1 MLTRRNFHGGLA
13 SMAFG
18 GLALAGC
25 SSVKRLPE
33 FVARTPGYR
42 TGAMPRAPGYGD
54 PVRKPGRPLLD
65 LPPGFD
71 YTIVSARD
79 GDPLDGGGGK
89 VPDHADGMGSF
100 DVGGGLV
107 ALVRNHET
115 DEDGGTTTI
124 VFDCATRQRVSHHRS
139 LKGTSRNCAGG
150 VTPWGTWL
158 SCEEQVERG
167 RAYGWVHQVPALHDP
182 ARPSHRLGQLGRF
195 NHEAAVVDPD
205 TCIVYMTE
213 DRIDGLFY
221 RFVPKRKGPLT
232 PASEGVLQALA
243 FADENRRADARNWD
257 RVEWRVG
264 EAPRPVTWVTLANV
278 DEAGRRDALR
288 LQGHARRAVRFACGE
303 GVHFGDG
310 ELYFT
315 VTSGGFI
322 KSGQIFRYRTGEETI
337 ELFLESTD
345 PRDFNYGDNLA
356 IAPNG
361 DLIVCEDAYVG
372 GEGNYWARMISGAVG
387 AAPGCG
393 LRGVTPEGEV
403 YRLAW
408 VPGDS
413 ELAGACFSPDGQILF
428 VNIYSPAATLAI
440 TGPKGWQR
448 VRPGWCIP
456 RAGRLPGQ
464 APGGPPEAECG
475 RCNPAGGR

>member
-1 MLTRRNFHGGLA
+1 MLSRRDLHGGLA
-13 SMAFG
+13 SVAFG
-18 GLALAGC
+18 GLALSGC
-25 SSVKRLPE
+25 STLKRLPE
-33 FVARTPGYR
+33 FAARTPGYR
-42 TGAMPRAPGYGD
+42 TGEMTAARGYGE
-54 PVRKPGRPLLD
+54 PVHRTEKPLLD

-71 YTIVSARD
+71 YTIVSARNC
-79 GDPLDGGGGK
+79 DPLDEGGGK

-100 DVGGGLV
+100 DMGGGLV

-115 DEDGGTTTI
+115 DKNGGTTTI
-124 VFDCATRQRVSHHRS
+124 VYDCDRRRRVSHHRS
-139 LKGTSRNCAGG
+139 LNGTSRNCAGG

-158 SCEEQVERG
+158 SCEEQVTLGPE
-167 RAYGWVHQVPALHDP
+167 YGWVYQVPALHDP
-182 ARPSHRLGQLGRF
+182 ALPSHRLHQLGRF

-213 DRIDGLFY
+213 DRVDGLFY

-243 FADENRRADARNWD
+243 FSDRNRRADARNWD
-257 RVEWRVG
+257 RIEWMVDDD
-264 EAPRPVTWVTLANV
+264 PRPVTWVTLDNV
-278 DEAGRRDALR
+278 DEVGRRDALR
-288 LQGHARRAVRFACGE
+288 RQGHARRAVRFACGE

-322 KSGQIFRYRTGEETI
+322 KSGQIFRYRIAKETL

-345 PRDFNYGDNLA
+345 PRAFNYGDNLA
-356 IAPNG
+356 VAPNG

-372 GEGNYWARMISGAVG
+372 GEGNYWARMISGKVG

-393 LRGVTPEGEV
+393 LRGVTPDGGV
-403 YRLAW
+403 YKLAW

-413 ELAGACFSPDGQILF
+413 ELAGACFSPDGQTLF

-440 TGPKGWQR
+440 TGPTNWQV
-448 VRPGWCIP
+448 VRPSWCIP
-456 RAGRLPGQ
+456 KAGRLPG
-464 APGGPPEAECG
+464 
-475 RCNPAGGR
+475 